1 MDKAENAIRD
11 AWREKGHM
19 WRDGTVF
26 RVVGP
31 MRLAPPISAKDDGL
45 KPVLMMQDVV
55 EFRREVTLL
64 HDAKRVRVVGTY
76 DGAEAV
82 VVDQILPR

>member
-1 MDKAENAIRD
+1 MGGADKAIRD
-11 AWREKGHM
+11 AWDKKRHL

-31 MRLAPPISAKDDGL
+31 MRFAPPISAKDDGL
-45 KPVLMMQDVV
+45 KPVKMDHDVI

-64 HDAKRVRVVGTY
+64 DDARRVRVVGTY
-76 DGAEAV
+76 DGVEAV